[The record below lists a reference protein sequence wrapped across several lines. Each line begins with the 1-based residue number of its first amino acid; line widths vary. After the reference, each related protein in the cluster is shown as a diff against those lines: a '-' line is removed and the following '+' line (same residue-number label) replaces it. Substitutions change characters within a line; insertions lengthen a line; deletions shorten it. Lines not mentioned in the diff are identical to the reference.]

1 MRMKKKMQVKE
12 LPLSKMHTFCT
23 KSCIN
28 ASKKVPSFLS
38 SRFWRGFPRTS
49 FFAICTCKL
58 SLIPIYHY
66 FRQDSIPT
74 SYPAASDY
82 TSSYQPPASDF
93 PTSYPPA
100 QEPSYQAEP
109 PSAAPTAP
117 VPTIPDQP
125 PPWQASFAEDSSEE
139 ESEEESDYD
148 PGTSSMPP
156 PPNMAAPALPDGPPP
171 VHEFSKSCSLS
182 LDGSLSTF
190 STNYCIG
197 NFHSQCCQL
206 LLYLIIKSFTFR
218 HVRLRCNW

>member
-1 MRMKKKMQVKE
+1 
-12 LPLSKMHTFCT
+12 MHTFCT

-109 PSAAPTAP
+109 QSAAPPAP
-117 VPTIPDQP
+117 IPTIPDQP

-206 LLYLIIKSFTFR
+206 FLLNLIIKSFTFR

>member
-1 MRMKKKMQVKE
+1 MIRIQYC
-12 LPLSKMHTFCT
+12 H
-23 KSCIN
+23 
-28 ASKKVPSFLS
+28 
-38 SRFWRGFPRTS
+38 
-49 FFAICTCKL
+49 
-58 SLIPIYHY
+58 YH

-100 QEPSYQAEP
+100 QEPFYQAEP
-109 PSAAPTAP
+109 PSAAPAAP

-156 PPNMAAPALPDGPPP
+156 PPSMAAPPLPDGPPP

-197 NFHSQCCQL
+197 NFHSQCGQL
-206 LLYLIIKSFTFR
+206 LLYLIIKYFTSR